1 MNSGVRRGT
10 SVSNSPSSAGPYP
23 GMATQS
29 ARTLDGYQ
37 HLRRAFLFVLLLI
50 AVFALLFI
58 SSYPEE
64 SEFHEF
70 VESVGISLIGIAII
84 GRLWCTLY
92 IGGRKAAEL
101 VQDGPYS
108 MSRNPLY
115 FFSSIGAAGA
125 GAETGSVTIAFFFG
139 VATAVAFYFV
149 ARREEKL
156 LHNIFGEAFAEYR
169 ARVPRFFPR
178 MSGYRDSATVTVVP
192 RRLYTTFVD
201 SLVFFTAFPF
211 FEFIEWLQ
219 LHHYLPIFLR
229 LP

>member
-1 MNSGVRRGT
+1 
-10 SVSNSPSSAGPYP
+10 
-23 GMATQS
+23 MATQS
-29 ARTLDGYQ
+29 AKSLDGYQ
-37 HLRRAFLFVLLLI
+37 HARRLVLFVFLLV

-58 SSYPEE
+58 SSYPEQ

-70 VESVGISLIGIAII
+70 VEAVGISLIGVAII

-108 MSRNPLY
+108 ITRNPLY
-115 FFSSIGAAGA
+115 LFSSIGAAGA
-125 GAETGSVTIAFFFG
+125 GAQTGSVSIALFFF
-139 VATAVAFYFV
+139 VVTAVAFTFV
-149 ARREEKL
+149 ARREERL
-156 LHNIFGEAFAEYR
+156 LSGIFGDSFAAYC
-169 ARVPRFFPR
+169 ARVPRFFPKL
-178 MSGYRDSATVTVVP
+178 SLYRDSATVTVVP
-192 RRLYTTFVD
+192 KRLYTTFID

-219 LHHYLPIFLR
+219 LHHYLPILLR